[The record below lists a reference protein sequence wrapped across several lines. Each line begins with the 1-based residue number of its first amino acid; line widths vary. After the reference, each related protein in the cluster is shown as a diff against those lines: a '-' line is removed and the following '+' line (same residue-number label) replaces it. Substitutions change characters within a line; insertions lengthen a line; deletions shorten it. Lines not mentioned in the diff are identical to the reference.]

1 MLSKGQELRRNVVE
15 FLTIEDRIPRDH
27 LLRKIDGAIDF
38 GHIYDFVDLKS
49 LYSEQQGRPSVDP
62 VVLFKIVLLQH
73 LYGIASLRR
82 TLAEID
88 MNMAYRWFLGYSLND
103 ELPHFSTVS
112 YNFRHRYTE
121 ETIEQIFRWIL
132 WEANQAGA
140 LTPGAVFIDGTHI
153 KANANIHKKIKK
165 EVPVAAARYREE
177 LMAEVNADRE
187 AHGKKPFDDDDLPK
201 ETKRRDNTSKK
212 KLARRKK
219 AEKGK
224 KMVTVST
231 TDPECGIFRKG
242 DHKRCFAY
250 EAHTACD
257 VHGYVLET
265 VVTPGNVHDS
275 VAFDDVYDKVTEQ
288 FPEIETVVADSAY
301 KTPHICKKVFD
312 VGRVLSTAY
321 KRPQTMKGGHKWYE
335 YVYDEHYDCI
345 ICPEYQP
352 LEYSTTNRDGYRE
365 YKSDPRICVQCPT
378 RHLCTRSKA
387 CQKTVTRHIWKDYEE
402 LADDARY
409 TPQYRDLYAKRKETI
424 ERVFADAKE
433 KHAMRYTQYR
443 GLAQVSKWVRFKFAA
458 MNLKKLALWRWRGRS
473 PSRDLLLFFRSFFFN
488 ENRACASA

>member
-1 MLSKGQELRRNVVE
+1 MLERGKNERGVIEIVS
-15 FLTIEDRIPRDH
+15 IEDLVPQEH
-27 LLRKIDGAIDF
+27 LLRKVDKAVEF
-38 GHIYDFVDLKS
+38 GKLYEIVEP
-49 LYSEQQGRPSVDP
+49 LYSEDEGRPSIDP

-73 LYGIASLRR
+73 LDGLASLRG
-82 TLAEID
+82 TLRRAETDI
-88 MNMAYRWFLGYSLND
+88 AYRWFLGYTLNE

-112 YNFRHRYTE
+112 YNFRHRFTE
-121 ETIEQIFRWIL
+121 ETIEAVFRWIL
-132 WEANQAGA
+132 DEAGAAGA
-140 LTPGAVFIDGTHI
+140 LSPAAVFIDGTHI
-153 KANANIHKKIKK
+153 KANANINKKIKE
-165 EVPVAAARYREE
+165 EVPVAAARYRDE
-177 LMAEVNADRE
+177 LMAEINADRE
-187 AHGKKPFDDDDLPK
+187 VHGKKPFDDDDPPK
-201 ETKRRDNTSKK
+201 GTKRRDNTSRK

-224 KMVTVST
+224 KTVTVST
-231 TDPECGIFRKG
+231 TDPDSGIFRKG

-288 FPEIETVVADSAY
+288 FPEIKTVVADSAY

-312 VGRVLSTAY
+312 DDRVLSTAY
-321 KRPQTMKGGHKWYE
+321 KRPQTMKGGHEWYK
-335 YVYDEHYDCI
+335 YVYDEYYDCI

-352 LEYSTTNRDGYRE
+352 LHYSTTNRDGYRE
-365 YKSDPRICVQCPT
+365 YKSDPKICAQCPT
-378 RHLCTRSKA
+378 RHLCTRSKI

-443 GLAQVSKWVRFKFAA
+443 GLAQVSKWVRLKFAA
-458 MNLKKLALWRWRGRS
+458 MNLKKLTLWKWRGLTPARIF
-473 PSRDLLLFFRSFFFN
+473 LLFFHSFFLID
-488 ENRACASA
+488 ENRAYASA